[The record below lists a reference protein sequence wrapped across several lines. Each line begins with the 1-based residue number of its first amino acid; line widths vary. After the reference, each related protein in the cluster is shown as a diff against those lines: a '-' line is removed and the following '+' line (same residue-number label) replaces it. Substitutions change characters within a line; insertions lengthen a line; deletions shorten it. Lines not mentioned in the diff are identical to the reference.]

1 MKSCTEELKP
11 LTSNWKKYAIKLQNG
26 CDEMKTEWE
35 TKGDSEEIERA
46 RSGEQLH
53 RKTGPEMDTRQSAV
67 DVFAGGLM

>member
-1 MKSCTEELKP
+1 
-11 LTSNWKKYAIKLQNG
+11 
-26 CDEMKTEWE
+26 MKTEWE